1 MCADTEF
8 VLIEAAECE
17 VDIEQTAIA
26 GYASVLL
33 HAYKLLL
40 PSHQRIE
47 DVHVLAVAGRLAIIG
62 LAELMHP
69 RRCPHGMY
77 LAAHHIDEARRCR
90 ERHLVH
96 LLVGHVGG
104 QIAIDGATDEVDVDR
119 RIISC
124 MSLREISDVGQ
135 SRPRTFVV
143 DDVSSVLQMVG
154 EYFRLATIEVIA
166 RLSSIPRH
174 HFQVGRLSV
183 GKIAHHNQVLPRLHD
198 DSRHALQL
206 VIELVGCAPFL

>member
-1 MCADTEF
+1 MAVEQLAFQVNVCADTKF
-8 VLIEAAECE
+8 VLIEGTKCE
-17 VDIEQTAIA
+17 VVIEQTAIA

-47 DVHVLAVAGRLAIIG
+47 DVHILAVAGRLTIFG

-69 RRCPHGMY
+69 SRRPHGMY
-77 LAAHHIDEARRCR
+77 FATHHIDEARGCR

-124 MSLREISDVGQ
+124 MSLREVSDVGQ
-135 SRPRTFVV
+135 SRP
-143 DDVSSVLQMVG
+143 
-154 EYFRLATIEVIA
+154 
-166 RLSSIPRH
+166 
-174 HFQVGRLSV
+174 
-183 GKIAHHNQVLPRLHD
+183 
-198 DSRHALQL
+198 
-206 VIELVGCAPFL
+206 